1 MPSQSFQKS
10 VSLLFTSFSILL
22 CFGATQV
29 IAGQWQAGFASTV
42 ITPSTPTWMAGYAS
56 RNRPADGKVNELY
69 AKSMVLQDSDGTKFV
84 LVTTDL
90 ISVPY
95 PIRGY
100 LQQHIKAQYGLPPE
114 SLMINCSHTHCGPE
128 IRTTR
133 WSLDGLPSER
143 LKGAQQYLASLQS
156 KLTDVISAAMKNLEP
171 VQVSYCRSRCGF
183 GMNRRTLRN
192 GSYANFP
199 NPDGPVDH
207 DVPVLRISNNQD
219 VVKGIVFG
227 YACHNTTIGIYQFCG
242 DYAGF
247 AQEQLET
254 SYPDAVAMFVLGAGA
269 DINPYPRG
277 SVDLAKT
284 HGKTLATAVEAA
296 LATNQNSLPAKLTL
310 HYGKATLDYS
320 DAPSEQQ
327 LTERSQS
334 TNSYISLHA
343 KRLLKQLKE
352 QGSLR
357 AHYDAPIQTIQFGD
371 QLTLIALPGETCVDY
386 ALRLKA
392 ELGKPHLP
400 GRVWVAGYSN
410 DVFAYIPSR
419 RVLLEGGYEAGDSM
433 KYFTTVLQHGPFAQN
448 IEERIVN
455 KVHELLKTP

>member
-1 MPSQSFQKS
+1 
-10 VSLLFTSFSILL
+10 
-22 CFGATQV
+22 
-29 IAGQWQAGFASTV
+29 
-42 ITPSTPTWMAGYAS
+42 
-56 RNRPADGKVNELY
+56 
-69 AKSMVLQDSDGTKFV
+69 MVLQDEDANKLV
-84 LVTTDL
+84 LLTLDL

-95 PIRGY
+95 PIRDD
-100 LQQHIKAQYGLPPE
+100 LQKYIKRQYGLPTE
-114 SLMINCSHTHCGPE
+114 SLMLNCSHTHCGPE

-143 LKGAQQYLASLQS
+143 LKTAQQYLASLQT
-156 KLTDVISAAMKNLEP
+156 KLTDVIDAAISNIET
-171 VQVSYCRSRCGF
+171 VEVSYCRSRCGF

-192 GSYANFP
+192 GGYVNFP

-207 DVPVLRISNNQD
+207 DVPVLRITNKQNII
-219 VVKGIVFG
+219 KGIVFG

-247 AQEQLET
+247 AQEHLEDT
-254 SYPDAVAMFVLGAGA
+254 YPNAVAMFVLGCGA

-277 SVDLAKT
+277 SVSLAKT
-284 HGKTLATAVEAA
+284 HGTTLATAVEAA
-296 LATNQNSLPAKLTL
+296 LITNQISLPAKLTL
-310 HYGKATLDYS
+310 RYKKATLDYTP
-320 DAPSEQQ
+320 APSKQQ

-334 TNSYISLHA
+334 TNSYTALHA
-343 KRLLKQLKE
+343 RRLLEQLEE
-352 QGSLR
+352 QGKMR
-357 AHYDAPIQTIQFGD
+357 TYYNAPIQTIQFGG
-371 QLTLIALPGETCVDY
+371 QLTLVALPGETCVDY

-392 ELGKPHLP
+392 ELGTPHMP

-448 IEERIVN
+448 VEQRIM
-455 KVHELLKTP
+455 KTVHSLLKTP